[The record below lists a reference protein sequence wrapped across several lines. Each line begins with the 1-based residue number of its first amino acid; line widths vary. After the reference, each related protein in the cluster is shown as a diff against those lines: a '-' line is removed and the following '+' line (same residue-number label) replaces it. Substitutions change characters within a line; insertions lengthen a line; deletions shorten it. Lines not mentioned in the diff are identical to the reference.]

1 MTKHTIETV
10 MFKLNGG
17 ISREAFIEAAKA
29 INDFV
34 NERDGFVSRRLSC
47 GDDGLWIEH
56 VEWETLEAARS
67 AAAEIGDDPKLVPV
81 MKAIDEQSVKLHHTT
96 LEISVD

>member
-10 MFKLNGG
+10 TFKLNDGV
-17 ISREAFIEAAKA
+17 SREAFVEAAQA

-34 NERDGFVSRRLSC
+34 SKRDGFVSRRLSC

-56 VEWETLEAARS
+56 IEWKTLEAAKA
-67 AAAEIGDDPKLVPV
+67 AAAEIGNEPTLAPC
-81 MKAIDEQSVKLHHTT
+81 MKAIDGPSVKMYHTT
-96 LEISVD
+96 LEITLN